1 MLTVRC
7 LEAKNEEITGIQ
19 EHLVSF
25 SSSCLAIERIRL
37 PKVGRC
43 FTIRSRIDDGQGCDN
58 WPSTKGTETMNLKA
72 KTVVAR
78 SVVMAG
84 LILTGA
90 GLFVGCGVAEL
101 TPTGAANLIAEHPD
115 FKNPANL
122 GVYGG
127 TPEVI
132 EVTSV
137 TPNGADA
144 TATFVWMY
152 NRNFQ
157 GTKGNVPSTLYY
169 TRMLDSRPREG
180 RAAFSSAS
188 GAWAV
193 ESMGSLWESIREST
207 PVAGSTYDDIR

>member
-1 MLTVRC
+1 MTVRGV
-7 LEAKNEEITGIQ
+7 T
-19 EHLVSF
+19 
-25 SSSCLAIERIRL
+25 
-37 PKVGRC
+37 
-43 FTIRSRIDDGQGCDN
+43 N
-58 WPSTKGTETMNLKA
+58 WPSTKGTETMNLKV

-90 GLFVGCGVAEL
+90 GLFAGCGVGEL

-152 NRNFQ
+152 NRDFQ

-169 TRMLDSRPREG
+169 TRMLDGRPREAS
-180 RAAFSSAS
+180 AAFSSAS

-207 PVAGSTYDDIR
+207 PVAGTTYDDIR